1 MTPTQNNVIIK
12 RIPGSTVTDTG
23 IILKTTLEQDRGEV
37 VSIGPDVSEV
47 TVGDTVFLNWNAT
60 TKIDDEMFVV
70 SVNEIIFIYS

>member
-37 VSIGPDVSEV
+37 LSIGPDVNEV
-47 TVGDTVFLNWNAT
+47 SIGDTVFLNWNSA
-60 TKIDDEMFVV
+60 TKIDDEIFVV
-70 SVNEIIFIYS
+70 SVNEIVFIYS

>member
-37 VSIGPDVSEV
+37 LSIGPDVNEV
-47 TVGDTVFLNWNAT
+47 SIGDTVFLNWNSA
-60 TKIDDEMFVV
+60 TKIDDEIFVV
-70 SVNEIIFIYS
+70 SVNEIIFIYE

>member
-37 VSIGPDVSEV
+37 VSIGPGVSEV
-47 TVGDTVFLNWNAT
+47 SIGDIVFLNWNAT

>member
-37 VSIGPDVSEV
+37 VSIGPEV
-47 TVGDTVFLNWNAT
+47 TEVSVGDTVFLNWNAT